1 MIDEL
6 SIEYLKNSIFSKNT
20 SQYFEE
26 VYSSYTHGNYRSS
39 VVMLWSVVVL
49 DIVEK
54 LQILKNVYGDDH
66 AKSILREIN
75 GDKQNDQKSSIW
87 ELKIIEEVSKR
98 TELINSADYLNLKQI
113 QEQRH
118 LSAHPIIRDPI
129 ELHSPNKDTARA
141 LIRNALEVLL
151 TKPPIYARQII
162 RNIQDDLTQNRN
174 YFENDQEALEK
185 FIKNKY
191 LEKMSSKTKTKIYR
205 SFWKFV
211 MHLDNENVK
220 INREVNFRFLKIL
233 AKDDLQ
239 NIIAAMESEPSF
251 YSKLDSEYQLMTTLI
266 DFLSEVP
273 EVYNTL
279 SEDVKMLIEKRI
291 SYSNA
296 LKLKSYFRHSSLQ
309 EHYTYLEQEFESE
322 RLMNEIP
329 FDEWEKLRKL
339 SDSKETDRR
348 FAKLL
353 GLHYS
358 NSGSF
363 DMADRTCNTIIRLLG
378 KLTIEDIACILEQA
392 EGNSQTHGRGRAP
405 HDYKIIKAHIL
416 KIDSDFDLDTIPNFK
431 SESA

>member
-26 VYSSYTHGNYRSS
+26 VYSSYTHGNYRSA

-54 LQILKNVYGDDH
+54 LQVLKNVYGDDH
-66 AKSILREIN
+66 AKRILKEIN
-75 GDKQNDQKSSIW
+75 DDRKNDQKSSIW

-162 RNIQDDLTQNRN
+162 KNIQDDLTQNRN
-174 YFENDQEALEK
+174 YFENDREALEK
-185 FIKNKY
+185 FVKDKY
-191 LEKMSSKTKTKIYR
+191 LEKMSAKTKTKIYR

-211 MHLDNENVK
+211 MHLDNEDAKV
-220 INREVNFRFLKIL
+220 NRKVNFRFLKIL
-233 AKDDLQ
+233 ARDNLQ
-239 NIIAAMESEPSF
+239 NVIAAMETEPSF
-251 YSKLDSEYQLMTTLI
+251 YSKLDSEYLLMNTLI
-266 DFLSEVP
+266 NFLSEVP
-273 EVYNTL
+273 EVYATL
-279 SEDVKMLIEKRI
+279 SKDVKMLIERKI
-291 SYSNA
+291 TNNNA
-296 LKLKSYFRHSSLQ
+296 LKVISYFRHSNLQ
-309 EHYTYLEQEFESE
+309 EHYTYLEHEFESE
-322 RLMNEIP
+322 RRMDEISYYR
-329 FDEWEKLRKL
+329 WEKLRKL
-339 SDSKETDRR
+339 SDSEAMDRR
-348 FAKLL
+348 FARLL

-358 NSGSF
+358 NSGSY
-363 DMADRTCNTIIRLLG
+363 DMADKTCSVIITLLE
-378 KLTIEDIACILEQA
+378 KLTIEDIASILEQA
-392 EGNSQTHGRGRAP
+392 EENSQTYDRGRAS
-405 HDYKIIKAHIL
+405 HDYKIIKKHIL
-416 KIDSDFDLDTIPNFK
+416 RTSPSFDLDTIPNFK
-431 SESA
+431 LESL

>member
-1 MIDEL
+1 M
-6 SIEYLKNSIFSKNT
+6 
-20 SQYFEE
+20 
-26 VYSSYTHGNYRSS
+26 
-39 VVMLWSVVVL
+39 
-49 DIVEK
+49 
-54 LQILKNVYGDDH
+54 
-66 AKSILREIN
+66 
-75 GDKQNDQKSSIW
+75 
-87 ELKIIEEVSKR
+87 SKR

-141 LIRNALEVLL
+141 LIRNALEILL

-211 MHLDNENVK
+211 MHLDNEDVK

-233 AKDDLQ
+233 AQDNLQ
-239 NIIAAMESEPSF
+239 DVIAAMESETSF
-251 YSKLDSEYQLMTTLI
+251 YSKLDNEYQLMTTLI

-273 EVYNTL
+273 EVYTTL
-279 SEDVKMLIEKRI
+279 SQDVKMLIEKRV
-291 SYSNA
+291 SYNNA
-296 LKLKSYFRHSSLQ
+296 LKLVSYFRHNSVQ
-309 EHYTYLEQEFESE
+309 EHYTYLEHEFESE
-322 RLMNEIP
+322 RRMDEISY
-329 FDEWEKLRKL
+329 DRWEKLRKL
-339 SDSKETDRR
+339 SDSKEVDRR
-348 FAKLL
+348 FARLL
-353 GLHYS
+353 GLYYS

-363 DMADRTCNTIIRLLG
+363 DMADKTCNVVIRLLE
-378 KLTIEDIACILEQA
+378 KLTIEDITSILKQA
-392 EGNSQTHGRGRAP
+392 ENNSQTHGRGRAP

-416 KIDSDFDLDTIPNFK
+416 KVDPDFDLDTVPNFK
-431 SESA
+431 LESS